1 MIDLK
6 LAINYN
12 DKDKLRRNYMKKKMV
27 ILNGYRVIV
36 DEINFYYP
44 KDSAVKNHS
53 EMTYRI
59 YIEFTNREALILKC
73 QSPEERDNILRMLD
87 AEFDR

>member
-1 MIDLK
+1 
-6 LAINYN
+6 
-12 DKDKLRRNYMKKKMV
+12 MKKKMV

-44 KDSAVKNHS
+44 KDIAVKNQTG
-53 EMTYRI
+53 MTCRI
-59 YIEFTNREALILKC
+59 YIEFTNREALILKF

>member
-1 MIDLK
+1 
-6 LAINYN
+6 
-12 DKDKLRRNYMKKKMV
+12 MKKKMV

-44 KDSAVKNHS
+44 KDMSVKNQT
-53 EMTYRI
+53 ERTYRI
-59 YIEFTNREALILKC
+59 YIEFTNREALILKF

>member
-1 MIDLK
+1 
-6 LAINYN
+6 
-12 DKDKLRRNYMKKKMV
+12 MKKKMV

-44 KDSAVKNHS
+44 KDTAVKNNT

-59 YIEFTNREALILKC
+59 YIEFTNREALILKF
-73 QSPEERDNILRMLD
+73 QNPEERDNNLRMLD